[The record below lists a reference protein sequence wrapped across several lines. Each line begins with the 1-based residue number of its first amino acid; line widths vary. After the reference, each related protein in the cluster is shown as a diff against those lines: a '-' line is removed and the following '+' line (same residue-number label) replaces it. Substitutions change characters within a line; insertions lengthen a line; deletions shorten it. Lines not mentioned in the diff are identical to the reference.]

1 MFGSGLSQKRTIY
14 IPLNCYK
21 FLQYKNVQRTNTLL
35 ILALF
40 IGLAFHGSSIFFTLE
55 STYDALIHLF
65 FADHYAQSWFEP
77 WDYRWYTGF
86 TVQAYPPLVH
96 QSIAILS
103 YIGGLKF
110 GLFSV
115 ALIAIVLFITGSYRF
130 GLLIMANRKIAGYTA
145 LLAVFSSTFI
155 ETLHLFGQ
163 LPSIVGLSL
172 LLHAL
177 PEIYTWLKTGKL
189 RYLATSLSLIAVT
202 VTSHHVT
209 PIFGMIFFIFPLIG
223 MVLMDAAKDQVG
235 DYKKVTFIIFWAVF
249 KRLFWRMVTF
259 GFSSL
264 VLIVICIL
272 PYWIN
277 SKKNPITQVPI
288 PHGSRDNFLEVTS
301 SGLVFFLIPWGI
313 LLFILPYIF
322 YRYFSKRYLFFGLS
336 FSILTLLGTGGT
348 TPIPLKLL
356 GETAFNILTLDR
368 FTLWATIMALPIFGE
383 FVYRMVQGDLK
394 TYLQERFGSVYHRI
408 LGGFIAG
415 GLLLMVIFT
424 MSLNYFRPA
433 QPQKIKM
440 LPIVNFLNQ
449 DQHDQWR
456 YLPLGFGDQM
466 AWLSAQ
472 TNAMTVDGNYHSAR
486 RLPELTTRAIER
498 LENSKFRGVEGIGSL
513 QQFLTVP
520 EKYNLKYIFSNDKF
534 YDPILYFCGWQR
546 LQQLE
551 NGIMVWEKLNIP
563 PLPKIIPKEEVSKTL
578 KIMWGIIPFLTVIL
592 AFIINIQWVW
602 FRILKNKKLPDRPFL
617 SYAISYDK
625 FSGKLVKVNHVW
637 AVTMLLII
645 AFATYQFYFT
655 SSTQLTPNNVATAY
669 YDALDF
675 KEFERAHSYL
685 DPTAAVPLS
694 QYMLEVSVT
703 DGILSSYAKLDA
715 ISVEFL
721 DETENSATAKVHT
734 KWITPLEKIDKTFYH
749 SFSRKKGKWYIEPHI
764 FDNDLPPN
772 QLFTSNNTTF
782 FNQGRRRITT
792 QQTHHEDVLKQPV
805 LEILSAKLI
814 RLQGSYSIIGELQNV
829 DNTPADVTLKGTLY
843 NDDNRAL
850 ADYNA
855 KYHVKH
861 KLMPKEITSFRIDF
875 EGIAWSSTKDT
886 LPPTFDPDEFTAVNF
901 EEQPT
906 KFNLQC
912 AGNVAIT
919 DLYKQLALQNLHIEK
934 DKIRGTL
941 FNSGVQEVTIPQL
954 LISYYNEKKELIWVD
969 NHFLKEGVRIQR
981 KQYFKYE
988 TKALKGLQLIKS
1000 SLDNCFVNGLPN
1012 VSISEKAFPNRNTE
1026 HPVEQLQPLEGDG
1039 FEFIKIELNGY
1050 IGNPK

>member
-1 MFGSGLSQKRTIY
+1 MLSIW
-14 IPLNCYK
+14 
-21 FLQYKNVQRTNTLL
+21 
-35 ILALF
+35 
-40 IGLAFHGSSIFFTLE
+40 AFNDG
-55 STYDALIHLF
+55 
-65 FADHYAQSWFEP
+65 
-77 WDYRWYTGF
+77 
-86 TVQAYPPLVH
+86 
-96 QSIAILS
+96 
-103 YIGGLKF
+103 
-110 GLFSV
+110 
-115 ALIAIVLFITGSYRF
+115 
-130 GLLIMANRKIAGYTA
+130 NRKIAGYTA

-163 LPSIVGLSL
+163 LPSIVGLSV

-209 PIFGMIFFIFPLIG
+209 PIFGMVFFIFPLIG
-223 MVLMDAAKDQVG
+223 MVLMDAAKDQVTN
-235 DYKKVTFIIFWAVF
+235 YRSVTFIIFCKEF

-259 GFSSL
+259 GASSL
-264 VLIVICIL
+264 ALIVICIL

-277 SKKNPITQVPI
+277 SKENPITQVPI

-301 SGLVFFLIPWGI
+301 SGLIFFLIPWGI

-336 FSILTLLGTGGT
+336 FSMLTLLGTGGT
-348 TPIPLKLL
+348 TPIPLKIL

-394 TYLQERFGSVYHRI
+394 TYLQNRFGSVYHRI
-408 LGGFIAG
+408 LGGCLAG

-534 YDPILYFCGWQR
+534 YDPILYFSGWQR

-563 PLPKIIPKEEVSKTL
+563 PLPKIIPKEDVSKTL
-578 KIMWGIIPFLTVIL
+578 KIMWGVIPFFTVLL

-602 FRILKNKKLPDRPFL
+602 FRILKNKKLPDGPFM
-617 SYAISYDK
+617 SYSISYDK
-625 FSGKLVKVNHVW
+625 FSGKLVNINHVW
-637 AVTMLLII
+637 AFLVLLLIGYG
-645 AFATYQFYFT
+645 TYQFYFT
-655 SSTQLTPNNVATAY
+655 NSEQLTPKNVVTAY

-685 DPTAAVPLS
+685 DPTKNVPLS
-694 QYMLEVSVT
+694 QYMLQVSVT

-715 ISVEFL
+715 ISIEFL
-721 DETENSATAKVHT
+721 DESENSARAKVHT
-734 KWITPLEKIDKTFYH
+734 KWITPLEKVNKTFYH
-749 SFSRKKGKWYIEPHI
+749 SFSKENGKWYIEPLN

-772 QLFTSNNTTF
+772 QLLTSNSTTF

-792 QQTHHEDVLKQPV
+792 QQTHHEDILKQPL
-805 LEILSAKLI
+805 LEVLSAKLV
-814 RLQGSYSIIGELQNV
+814 QFENSYSIIGELQNV
-829 DNTPADVTLKGTLY
+829 DNTPADVTIKGTLY
-843 NDDNRAL
+843 NDANVAL
-850 ADYNA
+850 ANYNS

-861 KLMPKEITSFRIDF
+861 KLMPKETTSFRIDF

-886 LPPTFDPDEFTAVNF
+886 LPPTFNPDEFTPVDF
-901 EEQPT
+901 KQQPT

-919 DLYKQLALQNLHIEK
+919 DLYKQMALQDLHTK
-934 DKIRGTL
+934 GKKIKGTL

-954 LISYYNEKKELIWVD
+954 LVSYYDKNKALIWVD
-969 NHFLKEGVRIQR
+969 NHFLREGVRIQR
-981 KQYFKYE
+981 KQYFEYE
-988 TKALKGLQLIKS
+988 AQNLNGLEIITS
-1000 SLDNCFVNGLPN
+1000 GLDNCFVNGLPN
-1012 VSISEKAFPNRNTE
+1012 VSIAEKVFPNRNTK
-1026 HPVEQLQPLEGDG
+1026 HPLEQLQPLEGDG

>member
-1 MFGSGLSQKRTIY
+1 M
-14 IPLNCYK
+14 
-21 FLQYKNVQRTNTLL
+21 QRTNNLL

-40 IGLAFHGSSIFFTLE
+40 VGVAFHGSSVFFTLE
-55 STYDALIHLF
+55 TTYDALIHLF

-96 QSIAILS
+96 QSIALLS

-115 ALIAIVLFITGSYRF
+115 AMVGILLFITGSYRF
-130 GLLIMANRKIAGYTA
+130 GLLITGNGKIAGYTA

-163 LPSIVGLSL
+163 LPSIIGLSV

-177 PEIYTWLKTGKL
+177 PEIYAWVKTGKL

-209 PIFGMIFFIFPLIG
+209 PIFGMVFFIFPLLG
-223 MVLMDAAKDQVG
+223 MVIMDAAKDKVAG
-235 DYKKVTFIIFWAVF
+235 YKQITFVIFWNTF

-264 VLIVICIL
+264 TLIIVCIL

-277 SKKNPITQVPI
+277 SKNNPITQVPI

-313 LLFILPYIF
+313 LLFILPYLF
-322 YRYFSKRYLFFGLS
+322 YRFFSKRYLFFGLS
-336 FSILTLLGTGGT
+336 FSLLTLLGTGGT

-394 TYLQERFGSVYHRI
+394 ANLQQKYGAVYHRI
-408 LGGFIAG
+408 IGGCIAG
-415 GLLLMVIFT
+415 GILVMVIFT

-433 QPQKIKM
+433 QPQKINV

-513 QQFLTVP
+513 QQFLTIP

-551 NGIMVWEKLNIP
+551 NGIMVWEKLNVP
-563 PLPKIIPKEEVSKTL
+563 PLPKIIPKDDVSKTL
-578 KIMWGIIPFLTVIL
+578 KIMWGIIPLLTVIL
-592 AFIINIQWVW
+592 AFIINIQWIW
-602 FRILKNKKLPDRPFL
+602 FRMLKNKKLPEGPFL
-617 SYAISYDK
+617 KYAITYDK
-625 FSGKLVKVNHVW
+625 FSKGLIRINHIWALILV
-637 AVTMLLII
+637 LILSYGI
-645 AFATYQFYFT
+645 YQFY
-655 SSTQLTPNNVATAY
+655 LNNAAQHSPKNVVMAY

-685 DPTAAVPLS
+685 DPNREVTLS

-703 DGILSSYAKLDA
+703 DGILSSYAKLDSVA
-715 ISVEFL
+715 IELSGQ
-721 DETENSATAKVHT
+721 TESAVRAKVRT
-734 KWITPLEKIDKTFYH
+734 QWITPLEKVEKTFYH
-749 SFSRKKGKWYIEPHI
+749 SLLKTDGKWYIQPKTI
-764 FDNDLPPN
+764 DTDLPPD
-772 QLFTSNNTTF
+772 QLLSSTNATF
-782 FNQGRRRITT
+782 YNQGRRRITT
-792 QQTHHEDVLKQPV
+792 QETHHEDVLKQPV
-805 LEILSAKLI
+805 LEVLSAKLI
-814 RLQGSYSIIGELQNV
+814 QFQDRYSIVGELQNI
-829 DNTPADVTLKGTLY
+829 DDIPADITIKATLY
-843 NDDNRAL
+843 NDNNISL
-850 ADYNA
+850 ANYNA

-861 KLMPKEITSFRIDF
+861 KLMPKETTTFRIDF
-875 EGIAWSSTKDT
+875 EGIAWSSAKDT
-886 LPPTFDPDEFTAVNF
+886 IPTTFNPDEFTPINF
-901 EEQPT
+901 EEKPI

-919 DLYKQLALQNLHIEK
+919 DLYKQLALQEVQLQDGSIN
-934 DKIRGTL
+934 GVL
-941 FNSGVQEVTIPQL
+941 FNSGIQEVTIPQL
-954 LISYYNEKKELIWVD
+954 LVSYYDENKELIWVD
-969 NHFLKEGVRIQR
+969 NHFLEEGVRIQR
-981 KQYFKYE
+981 KQYFKYDLMGL
-988 TKALKGLQLIKS
+988 TDLKLINAGME
-1000 SLDNCFVNGLPN
+1000 NCFVNGLPN
-1012 VSISEKAFPNRNTE
+1012 ASISEKSFPNRNAK
-1026 HPVEQLQPLEGDG
+1026 HPKEQLQALKGDG
-1039 FEFIKIELNGY
+1039 FEFIKIELNSY